1 MAQAPSVTQQRE
13 QAQPR
18 ETTEPAKSQLVVV
31 DLGKRQSRKQVKRLR
46 KGRGKLVRR
55 IDQIVAELVEAGTV
69 KADAQPVVIVVREET
84 PLPWPFGSV
93 ANDDDDDD

>member
-13 QAQPR
+13 QNQPSPG
-18 ETTEPAKSQLVVV
+18 TDKAKSQLVVV
-31 DLGKRQSRKQVKRLR
+31 DLGKRQSRKQVRRLR

-55 IDQIVAELVEAGTV
+55 IDQIVAELVETGTV

-84 PLPWPFGSV
+84 PLPWPFGSA

>member
-1 MAQAPSVTQQRE
+1 MAQAPSVTPQRE
-13 QAQPR
+13 QAQPKDNK
-18 ETTEPAKSQLVVV
+18 EAAKSQLVVV

-55 IDQIVAELVEAGTV
+55 IDEIVAELVETGTV
-69 KADAQPVVIVVREET
+69 KADAQPVVVVVREET